1 LLTVAHFSLSE
12 FSLLKQFLKRKF
24 LACKTNEMT
33 SGTLLL
39 TEVIGQVRQDVN
51 VNDISAVPAV

>member
-1 LLTVAHFSLSE
+1 
-12 FSLLKQFLKRKF
+12 
-24 LACKTNEMT
+24 MT